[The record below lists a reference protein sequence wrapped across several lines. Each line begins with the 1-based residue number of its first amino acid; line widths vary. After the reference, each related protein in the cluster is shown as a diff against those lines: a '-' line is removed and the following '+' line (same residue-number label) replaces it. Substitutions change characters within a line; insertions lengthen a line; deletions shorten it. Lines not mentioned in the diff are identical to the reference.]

1 MQINKDAEDT
11 YIKLGINM
19 PYEVMKKYYE
29 GDKLYKRMAIDIVR
43 GKYKPINK
51 IIIEDRYYNYSKDIA
66 TKKCNIYKIISKNTE
81 KIYIGSTCFSIY
93 DRLNKHIL
101 DNEFYN
107 KYKEHYVSSYEI
119 IKYGDCNIELLESFD
134 NIEKKELEKKESEY
148 IKANVNI
155 CVNIQDPTSR
165 KALYDNSEEK
175 EQRRKERDK
184 YMINEISNYIVLNN
198 INISSM
204 EDMYIVY
211 MNIKKDIKE
220 KLYKLEYDYYSMI
233 MEIYRLNN
241 IMIE

>member
-119 IKYGDCNIELLESFD
+119 IKYGDCNIELLESFN

-175 EQRRKERDK
+175 EQRRTARNK

>member
-29 GDKLYKRMAIDIVR
+29 GDKLYKRMLIDIVR

>member
-66 TKKCNIYKIISKNTE
+66 TKKCNIYKIISKNKE

-119 IKYGDCNIELLESFD
+119 IKYGDCNIELLESFN

>member
-134 NIEKKELEKKESEY
+134 NIEKKR
-148 IKANVNI
+148 I
-155 CVNIQDPTSR
+155 
-165 KALYDNSEEK
+165 
-175 EQRRKERDK
+175 RKERK
-184 YMINEISNYIVLNN
+184 
-198 INISSM
+198 
-204 EDMYIVY
+204 
-211 MNIKKDIKE
+211 
-220 KLYKLEYDYYSMI
+220 
-233 MEIYRLNN
+233 
-241 IMIE
+241 